1 MSSFPSLHDA
11 LSSLLHGARGGPDW
25 MLRQGMPGFGDGID
39 IDERRGDLGRG
50 PDVPDI
56 DIDAVV
62 RPQHHANGSNGFVHQ
77 GYADDGSQ
85 PFHARQAL
93 SEPLRGP
100 TAQPLTPSQGQGE
113 PPLLALA
120 RELQLLPPSV
130 IRQLSDALA
139 NNPDALRELPARPE
153 ALAAALARTG
163 PGSAEG
169 MQAAAAEARRLA
181 DGADAAPPS
190 PRSQDA
196 EASRDPRQPG
206 AAGFSADPRGAA
218 DARAAALLEARQGG
232 VLTEARPGWTGGMDP
247 ALALG
252 PSLRAQAMG

>member
-1 MSSFPSLHDA
+1 FPSLHDA

-62 RPQHHANGSNGFVHQ
+62 RPQRHANGSNGFVHQ
-77 GYADDGSQ
+77 GYADNGSQ

-100 TAQPLTPSQGQGE
+100 AAQPLTPSFQGQGE

-139 NNPDALRELPARPE
+139 SNPDALRELPARPE
-153 ALAAALARTG
+153 ALAVALSRTVSG
-163 PGSAEG
+163 PAEG

-181 DGADAAPPS
+181 HGGDAAS
-190 PRSQDA
+190 PLPRGQDA
-196 EASRDPRQPG
+196 EAPRDPRQPG
-206 AAGFSADPRGAA
+206 AAGFSAEPRGAA
-218 DARAAALLEARQGG
+218 DARAAALLEARQGA
-232 VLTEARPGWTGGMDP
+232 VTEARPGWTGGMDP
-247 ALALG
+247 ALTLG
-252 PSLRAQAMG
+252 PV